1 MKITNYIINGTE
13 VIFKKWQGTNY
24 AIFSSLNKYI
34 RIGMLS
40 AIYFVFLGYG
50 QTFAQTDTASIGKK
64 IKLEE
69 IKVSARRT
77 PALYSEIG
85 RVVTVITKSEIE
97 ALPVQ
102 SIDQLLEYV
111 AHVDVRQRGP
121 LGVQSDVSVRG
132 GSFDQVMIMLNG
144 INITDPQTGHHNLNL
159 PVDFESIDRVEILE
173 GPGARVYGSNAFS
186 GAINFITGADEGSQ
200 IKANVMA
207 GEHGLYNMGVSGTME
222 LGKTKS
228 FVAINKSATD
238 GYINNTDF
246 EIYNLFYQGQLATQT
261 EQLELQLGYTDKGF
275 GANSF
280 YSPKYPNQYEQ
291 TKTTFAS
298 LSFAS
303 KTKNPLKS
311 SVYWRRHHDR
321 FELFRNNQGAASWYT
336 NHNYHLTDV
345 IGTNINAV
353 YNTQLGKTAIGAD
366 LRSESIWSNVL
377 GLAMKDTLK
386 APGEKDGFFT
396 KKHNRTNTSFFI
408 EHSYTFNQL
417 SVSAGLMAN
426 LNSDIGWGFNI
437 FPGFDISYWLN
448 NSLKVYGSINQSL
461 RMPTY
466 TDLFYSSATI
476 IGNPNLKPEEATTY
490 EGGIKYKNNG
500 GFSANVSSFYREGT
514 NMIDWGKPSSTSV
527 VLPGEPPVVTPWT
540 TSNIND
546 INTLGIET
554 VVQANMLELIEGQKF
569 LQHINLTYSWLDQD
583 KELPAGYDSRYVFD
597 YLKHKFSGSL
607 QHGIYSAL
615 SATWTAQ
622 FQDRVG
628 DFMYYDI
635 TTNKETKEDYQPF
648 WVMDLKLSWQKPT
661 YTVYAEATNLLDKK
675 YTDIGQ
681 LYQPGRWIKVGVKIR
696 LGL

>member
-1 MKITNYIINGTE
+1 MKITNYIINGRE
-13 VIFKKWQGTNY
+13 VIFKKWQGTKY
-24 AIFSSLNKYI
+24 AIFNSLNKYI

-40 AIYFVFLGYG
+40 AIYFVFLGYA

-173 GPGARVYGSNAFS
+173 GPGARVFGSNAFS
-186 GAINFITGADEGSQ
+186 GAINFITGSGEGSQ

-207 GEHGLYNMGVSGTME
+207 GEHGLYNMGASGTME

-261 EQLELQLGYTDKGF
+261 EHLELQLGYTDRGF

-280 YSPKYPNQYEQ
+280 YSKKYPNQYEQ

-298 LSFAS
+298 LSFAT
-303 KTKNPLKS
+303 KTKNPIKS

-321 FELFRNNQGAASWYT
+321 FELYRDNIGAATWYT

-353 YNTQLGKTAIGAD
+353 YNTPLGKTAIGAD
-366 LRSESIWSNVL
+366 LRSESIWSNKL
-377 GLAMKDTLK
+377 GFDIKDTLK

-396 KKHNRTNTSFFI
+396 KKHNRTNTSFFV
-408 EHSYTFNQL
+408 EHSYTLNQL

-426 LNSDIGWGFNI
+426 LNSDIGWGFEI

-448 NSLKVYGSINQSL
+448 SNLKVYGSINQSL

-466 TDLFYSSATI
+466 TDLFYSDSEKEGTSD
-476 IGNPNLKPEEATTY
+476 LKPEKATTY
-490 EGGIKYKNNG
+490 EGGIKYKTNSG
-500 GFSANVSSFYREGT
+500 LSANVSSFYREGT
-514 NMIDWGKPSSTSV
+514 NMIDWGKQVNAPEGTKWKSSNI
-527 VLPGEPPVVTPWT
+527 
-540 TSNIND
+540 SNIN
-546 INTLGIET
+546 TVGIET
-554 VVQANMLELIEGQKF
+554 LVQANMQALIKGQGF
-569 LQHINLTYSWLDQD
+569 LQHINLTYSWLNQD
-583 KELPAGYDSRYVFD
+583 KNVPAGYDSRYLFD

-622 FQDRVG
+622 YQDRG
-628 DFMYYDI
+628 GYFMDYNPATKLYDI
-635 TTNKETKEDYQPF
+635 KTNYQPF
-648 WVMDLKLSWQKPT
+648 WVMDFKLSWQKPI

-675 YTDIGQ
+675 YTDIEKI
-681 LYQPGRWIKVGVKIR
+681 YQPGRWIKVGVKIR
-696 LGL
+696 LGI